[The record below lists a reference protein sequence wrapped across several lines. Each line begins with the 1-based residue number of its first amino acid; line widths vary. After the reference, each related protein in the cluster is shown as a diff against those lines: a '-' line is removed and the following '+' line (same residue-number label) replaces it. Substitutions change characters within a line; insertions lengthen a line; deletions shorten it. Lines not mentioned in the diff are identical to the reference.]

1 MKMIKLKQLFL
12 LILFIIYPGT
22 FNPQSK
28 DPEQI
33 LNKVKKT
40 FEKIEDY
47 EVDVHLKID
56 VPFLKMPE
64 SDAKLFFKQPDKIH
78 VESEKFAMLPKE
90 GLNFSPMG
98 TLDGDHTTL
107 YEREDTI
114 QNVKVSVIKLIPIGN
129 DNDIILTTFWIDQ
142 KRNLILKVESSRR
155 PTGTFSLEFKYRIFD
170 EHYELPSSMVF
181 TFTVEK
187 MMFRRGMEDEIESED
202 DTNKKDSGPVTGKV
216 YLSYS
221 NYKVNRGLPDE
232 LFESDKKKAD

>member
-1 MKMIKLKQLFL
+1 MNMIKQRLLFL
-12 LILFIIYPGT
+12 LILLIIYLGT
-22 FNPQSK
+22 FYPQSK

-78 VESEKFAMLPKE
+78 VESEKFTMLPKE
-90 GLNFSPMG
+90 GINFSPIGMLTG
-98 TLDGDHTTL
+98 NHTAF
-107 YEREDTI
+107 YEGEDTL
-114 QNVKVSVIKLIPIGN
+114 QDVKVSVIKLIPIGN

-155 PTGTFSLEFKYRIFD
+155 PTGTFSLEFRYGIFY
-170 EHYELPSSMVF
+170 EHFALPSSMVF

-187 MMFRRGMEDEIESED
+187 MMFSRGMEDNIEPED
-202 DTNKKDSGPVTGKV
+202 DANKKICVIH
-216 YLSYS
+216 
-221 NYKVNRGLPDE
+221 VNLRP
-232 LFESDKKKAD
+232 FC